1 MEPELTTDPKLSDIL
16 EELKKLE
23 MVFHDPEAGSTRED
37 FKMMTEESFWE
48 VGASG
53 NCYSRN
59 FVLDALEERVAHPH
73 VDKWEAKDF
82 YCYEIANNNYLLTY
96 TLIQGERIT
105 RRSSIWRRCEAIWKV
120 LYHQGTIVKE

>member
-1 MEPELTTDPKLSDIL
+1 MNPELTTDPKLSSIL

-23 MVFHDPEAGSTRED
+23 MVFHDPETGSTRKD
-37 FKMMTEESFWE
+37 FELMTEESFWE

-59 FVLDALEERVAHPH
+59 FVLDALVERVAHPH
-73 VDKWEAKDF
+73 EDKWETKDF

-105 RRSSIWRRCEAIWKV
+105 RRSSIWRKCGAIWKV